1 MDIDEH
7 VTKLVNEKLNSVK
20 NFSIFTNLNFIK
32 TMENKSQ
39 NGHPKGLWYLFG
51 TEMWERFGYY
61 LMLGIFSLYMVDGW
75 NNGGMGFDAAKKSD
89 IYGTYL
95 GLVYLTPFIGG
106 LLADR
111 ILGYRRSIV
120 IGGLMMSA
128 GYFMLSLHTVPSFYL
143 ALFFIILGNGFFKP
157 NISTLV
163 GNLYS
168 SDEMKD
174 KKDAGYNIFYMGINI
189 GAFIC
194 NFVAAFMRIN
204 YGWGYAFAAAGVGM
218 LVGVVIFLLGTKHIK
233 HVDVVKPVEKGD
245 MSTVKILG
253 LTVVPM
259 FIFGVIGYLI
269 PGNFLGSDTNDA
281 FIIGCLPVIAFF
293 IYLAFTAEAKESRAI
308 KALLAVFTCV
318 ILFFAIFHQNG
329 DALTVWA
336 EDHTNRNMSE
346 GVAKTADK
354 IGMAIK
360 IENSVFV
367 KDGGL
372 PYENWYL
379 YGLENFPDKTEKDRL
394 LSKDFKKKS
403 STIISSLNYNKNSTI
418 NLLPSISKIVIS
430 DSLNDKINQFTINKD
445 DNVKRGLLNIY
456 STPKSQL
463 PDGFS
468 DKDYVKKILID
479 FEKEN
484 SLLIKEN
491 FEIEKNPDYNL
502 KKVQIDEFL
511 EYRKNKFEED
521 SEKLKNTI
529 SKLKDYEYVEKEIN
543 LKLLNKLKFV
553 YESEINDKNKID
565 KAKIFIYE
573 KNEKIINDNNLAI
586 EQFKFISENNEF
598 KNPVKPIKDLKLY
611 STELYQSINPFWVVV
626 LTPVVV
632 GFFGFMRRKKKEP
645 STPTK
650 IAIGLIIT
658 ALSALV
664 MVGAVFATNGLSAKA
679 GSLWL
684 FASYGVITIGELC
697 LSPMGLSLVSKL
709 SPPRITAL
717 MMGGFFLAIS
727 VGNKLSG
734 MLSSLWETIPEKQN
748 FFLLNFGLVLAAAV
762 VLILMLKWLNKVMR
776 ENNVI

>member
-1 MDIDEH
+1 MSEQ
-7 VTKLVNEKLNSVK
+7 VK
-20 NFSIFTNLNFIK
+20 T
-32 TMENKSQ
+32 
-39 NGHPKGLWYLFG
+39 GHPKGLWYLFG

-61 LMLGIFSLYMVDGW
+61 LMLGIFSLYMIDGW

-128 GYFMLSLHTVPSFYL
+128 GYFLLSIHSISTFYI
-143 ALFFIILGNGFFKP
+143 ALLLIILGNGFFKP

-168 SDEMKD
+168 GEDMKD

-194 NFVAAFMRIN
+194 NFVAAYMRIN
-204 YGWGYAFAAAGVGM
+204 YGWGHAFAAAGVGM

-233 HVDVVKPVEKGD
+233 HVDIVKPVQDGD
-245 MSTVKILG
+245 MPTMKILG
-253 LTVVPM
+253 LTVLPM
-259 FIFGVIGYLI
+259 FIFGIIGYMI

-293 IYLAFTAEAKESRAI
+293 IYLAFTSEAKESRAI

-336 EDHTNRNMSE
+336 EDHTDRNMPAAVSN
-346 GVAKTADK
+346 VADK
-354 IGMAIK
+354 VGMAQVVVNNDIV
-360 IENSVFV
+360 SADQATF
-367 KDGGL
+367 
-372 PYENWYL
+372 
-379 YGLENFPDKTEKDRL
+379 DKTIGEMRA
-394 LSKDFKKKS
+394 
-403 STIISSLNYNKNSTI
+403 
-418 NLLPSISKIVIS
+418 
-430 DSLNDKINQFTINKD
+430 
-445 DNVKRGLLNIY
+445 
-456 STPKSQL
+456 
-463 PDGFS
+463 
-468 DKDYVKKILID
+468 
-479 FEKEN
+479 KEEAMPAV
-484 SLLIKEN
+484 SVE
-491 FEIEKNPDYNL
+491 EI
-502 KKVQIDEFL
+502 
-511 EYRKNKFEED
+511 
-521 SEKLKNTI
+521 
-529 SKLKDYEYVEKEIN
+529 
-543 LKLLNKLKFV
+543 
-553 YESEINDKNKID
+553 
-565 KAKIFIYE
+565 KAKGDFSG
-573 KNEKIINDNNLAI
+573 KIAQLESSRKYFSTLPGDQVPA
-586 EQFKFISENNEF
+586 KGT
-598 KNPVKPIKDLKLY
+598 DLKLY

-626 LTPVVV
+626 LTPLVV
-632 GFFGFMRRKKKEP
+632 GFFGWMRRKKKEP

-650 IAIGLIIT
+650 IFLGLVIT

-664 MVGAVFATNGLSAKA
+664 MVGAVFATNDMSMKA
-679 GSLWL
+679 SSWWL
-684 FASYGVITIGELC
+684 IASYGVITVGELC

-748 FFLLNFGLVLAAAV
+748 FFYLNFGLVLGAAV
-762 VLILMLKWLNKVMR
+762 VLFLMLKWLNNVMK
-776 ENNVI
+776 ENNVQ